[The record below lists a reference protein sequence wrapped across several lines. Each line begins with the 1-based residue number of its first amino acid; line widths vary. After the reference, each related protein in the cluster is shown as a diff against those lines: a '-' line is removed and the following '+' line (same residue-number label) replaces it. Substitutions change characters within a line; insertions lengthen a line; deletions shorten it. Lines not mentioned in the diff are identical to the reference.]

1 MKSAADSARKSPR
14 KADRT
19 TRSSK
24 AKSAAA
30 RDLREEERTPLPP
43 RPRGGPLESLAM
55 ALGAGLILAAAFPP
69 LGLWWTAPI
78 ALAAL
83 NLLVAERGMWAGAGL
98 GLVFGLGLFTP
109 LLHFA
114 AVAMGN
120 AVGWAALTAVESLYL
135 AALGAAWALVSRLPA
150 VEEGP
155 RAALWRVTAFAL
167 LWCGAEELRS
177 SWPWGGLPFGRIA
190 FAMADSPVL
199 PFAAYGGSIGVG
211 LLVALSG
218 GCLAE
223 FVAQARRRALV
234 PGLAAAAAAGTLLL
248 SPLVL
253 PVESAPQDGA
263 VRVAAVQGNVA
274 EDFEDAFDRALEVT
288 GNHAEATEQLA
299 ARVGPGS
306 LDVVVWPENA
316 ADLDPRD
323 HPRTAALV
331 EGAARA
337 AGAPVL
343 VGAVAYEGDV
353 RYNDMVVWTPGSG
366 AGDYYRKHRPVPF
379 AEYIPLRDLV
389 RRFSGQVDRIGT
401 DMAPGT
407 GPQTL
412 TVRAAAQ
419 GRDITLAMGICFEVA
434 YDDVLREG
442 VTQGGELIV
451 IPTNNASFLHSS
463 EAAQQLAQGR
473 VQAVIHG
480 RSVIQASTVG
490 ITAVISP
497 RGVVEQQTRPYT
509 QASLVADVGLRTSLT
524 VADRLGDWPAR
535 AAQVGAAALA
545 VVGILV
551 DARRRLGRAL
561 QSRRR

>member
-1 MKSAADSARKSPR
+1 M
-14 KADRT
+14 
-19 TRSSK
+19 
-24 AKSAAA
+24 
-30 RDLREEERTPLPP
+30 
-43 RPRGGPLESLAM
+43 
-55 ALGAGLILAAAFPP
+55 
-69 LGLWWTAPI
+69 
-78 ALAAL
+78 
-83 NLLVAERGMWAGAGL
+83 
-98 GLVFGLGLFTP
+98 
-109 LLHFA
+109 
-114 AVAMGN
+114 
-120 AVGWAALTAVESLYL
+120 
-135 AALGAAWALVSRLPA
+135 
-150 VEEGP
+150 
-155 RAALWRVTAFAL
+155 
-167 LWCGAEELRS
+167 
-177 SWPWGGLPFGRIA
+177 
-190 FAMADSPVL
+190 
-199 PFAAYGGSIGVG
+199 
-211 LLVALSG
+211 
-218 GCLAE
+218 
-223 FVAQARRRALV
+223 
-234 PGLAAAAAAGTLLL
+234 
-248 SPLVL
+248 
-253 PVESAPQDGA
+253 
-263 VRVAAVQGNVA
+263 
-274 EDFEDAFDRALEVT
+274 
-288 GNHAEATEQLA
+288 
-299 ARVGPGS
+299 
-306 LDVVVWPENA
+306 
-316 ADLDPRD
+316 
-323 HPRTAALV
+323 
-331 EGAARA
+331 
-337 AGAPVL
+337 
-343 VGAVAYEGDV
+343 

-442 VTQGGELIV
+442 VVQGGELIV

-480 RSVIQASTVG
+480 RSVVQASTVG

-551 DARRRLGRAL
+551 DARRRLGQAL